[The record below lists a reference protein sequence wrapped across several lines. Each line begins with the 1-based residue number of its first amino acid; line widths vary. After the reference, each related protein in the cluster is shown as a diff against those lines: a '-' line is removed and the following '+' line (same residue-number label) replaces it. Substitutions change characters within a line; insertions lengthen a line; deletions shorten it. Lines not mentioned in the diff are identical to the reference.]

1 MIKMTLQQVFIIN
14 KDLNMDKNSI
24 EKEILKGT
32 ELYFSKIRQIK
43 SKLSIGI
50 YSEYMMKMNDIY
62 DEFNNDVCDN
72 EIIYSASSNE
82 IFINIGTLNL
92 FNEMLPK
99 QKLWYDIIFDKTIS
113 EIPVKCMTG
122 VIFEPLDKEMVSH
135 RFKHLELL

>member
-1 MIKMTLQQVFIIN
+1 MTLKQVFIIN
-14 KDLNMDKNSI
+14 SDLKMDKNKI
-24 EKEILKGT
+24 EKEILKGN
-32 ELYFSKIRQIK
+32 ELYYNKIKQIK

-50 YSEYMMKMNDIY
+50 YSEHMMRMNDIY

-82 IFINIGTLNL
+82 IFVNIGILSL
-92 FNEMLPK
+92 FNEMLSK

-122 VIFEPLDKEMVSH
+122 IVIEPFDEELVQH
-135 RFKHLELL
+135 HFKHLKLL

>member
-1 MIKMTLQQVFIIN
+1 MTLQQVFIIN

-99 QKLWYDIIFDKTIS
+99 QKLWYDIIFDKSIS
-113 EIPVKCMTG
+113 EILVKCMTG
-122 VIFEPLDKEMVSH
+122 IIFEPLDKEIVQH
-135 RFKHLELL
+135 RFKHLKLL

>member
-1 MIKMTLQQVFIIN
+1 MTLQQVFIIN

-50 YSEYMMKMNDIY
+50 YSEYMMRMNDIY

-72 EIIYSASSNE
+72 EIIYNVPIKE
-82 IFINIGTLNL
+82 IFMRIGILSL
-92 FNEMLPK
+92 YNEMLPE
-99 QKLWYDIIFDKTIS
+99 QKLWYAIMFDKTIS
-113 EIPVKCMTG
+113 KKGSECLTG
-122 VIFEPLDKEMVSH
+122 VIIEPMENQTISH
-135 RFKHLELL
+135 HFRHLKLL